1 MDFSNSEEVFAESL
15 IKQIV
20 EKGVNTV
27 IVGGSISDICLHYMN
42 KYDLAVL
49 KIPSKFELQRVARL
63 VNCAPINS
71 VRAPTFEEIGHCDR
85 IKVQE
90 IGSTKVT
97 IIEREQKETLVVS
110 LVLRGSSNA
119 QMENI

>member
-1 MDFSNSEEVFAESL
+1 MDFSNSEEVYSEAL

-27 IVGGSISDICLHYMN
+27 IVGGTISDVCLHYMN

-49 KIPSKFELQRVARL
+49 KIPSKFELNRVARL
-63 VNCAPINS
+63 ANCAPINS
-71 VRAPTFEEIGHCDR
+71 VRAPTIEEIGHCDR
-85 IKVQE
+85 IKVKE

-97 IIEREQKETLVVS
+97 IIERD
-110 LVLRGSSNA
+110 
-119 QMENI
+119 